1 MKIIKNIDEEKVREI
16 SKIKKEP
23 KWMTEFRVNS
33 YKKFMEL
40 KNPNFGPALAID
52 FDIINYYKKMT
63 DEVTDNWSQ
72 VDHDIKETFDKI
84 GLIDSER

>member
-1 MKIIKNIDEEKVREI
+1 MVIPMKVIKSIDEEKVREI
-16 SKIKKEP
+16 SRLKKEP

-40 KNPNFGPALAID
+40 KNQKFGPVLSID

-63 DEVTDNWSQ
+63 DEVTD
-72 VDHDIKETFDKI
+72 D
-84 GLIDSER
+84 